1 MQYDDRKKS
10 GSLAMLTSQQ
20 KEPRDQLSLRIASS
34 TKKRIEAL
42 AQATRRSKSFVVEE
56 AINQYLELNE
66 WQIESIERGLEDVK
80 AGRVISHED
89 MLKEWEGD
97 SEGDLD

>member
-1 MQYDDRKKS
+1 MP
-10 GSLAMLTSQQ
+10 TSQQ
-20 KEPRDQLSLRIASS
+20 NEPRDQLSLRIAAS

-42 AQATRRSKSFVVEE
+42 AQATRRTKSFVVEE

-66 WQIESIERGLEDVK
+66 WQISSIKRGLEDVK

-89 MLKEWEGD
+89 LLREWEGD
-97 SEGDLD
+97 SEGY

>member
-1 MQYDDRKKS
+1 
-10 GSLAMLTSQQ
+10 MLTSQQ